1 MLVEVDEK
9 SGFCFGVQNAV
20 EIAEES
26 LAKGEKVYSLGQIVH
41 NDIEVER
48 LYSLG
53 LEPIDHERFSKLH
66 DCKVLIRAHGE
77 PPETYLLAERN
88 NITIIEATCPIVK
101 KLQSRIREKWVET
114 RTRGGQV
121 VLFGKAG
128 HAEVIGLLGQT
139 ENEAII
145 TSGVEN
151 LDQIDFTKDIH
162 LFSQT
167 TMSTSDYLELIEKI
181 RTRMAEAG
189 IDNPANHIH
198 VYRTICG
205 QVSNRQP
212 GLRAFSRKHDII
224 IFVSG
229 KESSNGKILFSIC
242 KSENTNSWFVSSP
255 DEIKREWF
263 AGMKSAGICGATS
276 TPKWL
281 IDNVKELILSF
292 NY

>member
-1 MLVEVDEK
+1 MQVEIDEK

-20 EIAEES
+20 EIAEDS
-26 LAKGEKVYSLGQIVH
+26 LGNGEKVYSLGQIVH

-48 LYSLG
+48 LYAMG

-77 PPETYLLAERN
+77 PPETYQLAEKN

-101 KLQSRIREKWVET
+101 KLQSRIREKWMQAREA
-114 RTRGGQV
+114 GGQV
-121 VLFGKAG
+121 VIFGKAG

-139 ENEAII
+139 NNEAIV
-145 TSGVEN
+145 TSGLED
-151 LDQIDFTKDIH
+151 LGKIDFTKDIH

-167 TMSTSDYLELIEKI
+167 TMSTSDYFNLIETI
-181 RTRMAEAG
+181 RSGMLENG
-189 IDNPANHIH
+189 ITDPANHLH

-212 GLRAFSRKHDII
+212 GLRSFSRKHDII

-229 KESSNGKILFSIC
+229 RESSNGKILFSIC
-242 KSENTNSWFVSSP
+242 KSENINSWFVSTP
-255 DEIKREWF
+255 EEIKKEWF
-263 AGMKSAGICGATS
+263 EGMSSAGICGATS

-281 IDNVKELILSF
+281 IEEVRDLILSF
-292 NY
+292 NF